1 MLNNLPCYPVCRS
14 WKPWHC
20 IQSPATRS
28 FTGGVKVH
36 CDSLCITGRH
46 IDDGDDDYASESDI
60 KNDPR
65 LQLVTSTFPFPSI
78 LDLIGGNLT
87 LCTQY
92 QYTYSPYCT
101 LYCSY
106 LFPQDADGE
115 NLFNSQELRCSDH
128 FPYSFDLI
136 V

>member
-1 MLNNLPCYPVCRS
+1 M
-14 WKPWHC
+14 
-20 IQSPATRS
+20 
-28 FTGGVKVH
+28 G
-36 CDSLCITGRH
+36 H
-46 IDDGDDDYASESDI
+46 IDDGDDDYESESDI

-115 NLFNSQELRCSDH
+115 NLFNSQELRWSDH
-128 FPYSFDLI
+128 FPYFFDLI
-136 V
+136 VWFMDDIVRRN